1 MKSLGRFLILFV
13 VLSLPAFAEDHE
25 LTLFAGAQFPGK
37 LNLQSAGTGGTQI
50 LNDPFNVGVFG
61 VRYSKVNVWGHEQS
75 FAYTPNF
82 LDGNSQSILLN
93 SNFVIQAPFPVVR
106 IYATAGP
113 GTMISWGSGISD
125 LGTKFAL
132 NYGGG
137 VKVRPSGPVGFR
149 FDARGYS
156 IFGIQSQTLNMV
168 ETTVGIFFAF

>member
-1 MKSLGRFLILFV
+1 
-13 VLSLPAFAEDHE
+13 
-25 LTLFAGAQFPGK
+25 
-37 LNLQSAGTGGTQI
+37 
-50 LNDPFNVGVFG
+50 
-61 VRYSKVNVWGHEQS
+61 
-75 FAYTPNF
+75 
-82 LDGNSQSILLN
+82 
-93 SNFVIQAPFPVVR
+93 
-106 IYATAGP
+106 
-113 GTMISWGSGISD
+113 MISWGSGISD